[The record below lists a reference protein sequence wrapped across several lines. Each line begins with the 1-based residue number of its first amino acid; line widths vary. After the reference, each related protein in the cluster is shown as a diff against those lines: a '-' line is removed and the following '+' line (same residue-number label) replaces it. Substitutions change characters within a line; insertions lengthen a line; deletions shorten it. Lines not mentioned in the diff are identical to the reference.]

1 MLKGYEEYT
10 HFNPQGSHEPR
21 RQAPSSAYKK
31 AVISIHKALTS
42 LDRLEK
48 RLRQLQG
55 NFNPQGSHE
64 PRRSSWH
71 TYRLGVRF
79 QSTRL
84 SRASTWQ
91 KIKDVFKLDISIHK
105 ALTSL
110 DSLKHLDQLQLQ
122 EFQSTRRSR
131 APSFGIC

>member
-1 MLKGYEEYT
+1 MKNI
-10 HFNPQGSHEPR
+10 H
-21 RQAPSSAYKK
+21 
-31 AVISIHKALTS
+31 ISIHKALTS
-42 LDRLEK
+42 LDGKPPLLLIKK
-48 RLRQLQG
+48 RL
-55 NFNPQGSHE
+55 
-64 PRRSSWH
+64 
-71 TYRLGVRF
+71 F

-122 EFQSTRRSR
+122 EFQSTRLSR
-131 APSFGIC
+131 ASTFGIS